1 MTSTVS
7 LTPLDHTLP
16 RVWRVEPPRP
26 PWEAFIRF
34 ADLPHVVFLDSAAND
49 PVRQPAAWKR
59 SPPSSSMRLAQ
70 FQVPAAPGSGP
81 AAFIVYY
88 FGPGQGGSASANI
101 ARWTGQFSAP
111 GGGAATPEVSRR
123 ETSGMPVTVVRL
135 QGDYA
140 RGVGTGPVG
149 TARPDQVL
157 RAAIIESSRGNV
169 IVQLHGPAA
178 TVDAAAADF
187 DRFVAGIR

>member
-1 MTSTVS
+1 MYSQRVPQTRTGPAAPGKSSTAHECGARAV
-7 LTPLDHTLP
+7 PAPVP
-16 RVWRVEPPRP
+16 RAPRSGDGQ
-26 PWEAFIRF
+26 A
-34 ADLPHVVFLDSAAND
+34 
-49 PVRQPAAWKR
+49 PVPAAWKR